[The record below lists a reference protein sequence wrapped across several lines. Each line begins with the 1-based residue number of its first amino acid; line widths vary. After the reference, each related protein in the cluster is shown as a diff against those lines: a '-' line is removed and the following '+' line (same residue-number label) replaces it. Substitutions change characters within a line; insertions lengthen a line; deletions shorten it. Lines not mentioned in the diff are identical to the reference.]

1 MREAIYVFSG
11 QGAQAVGMGKDLVEA
26 SSSAKVVFERADET
40 LGWSISEICFEGPP
54 EKLTSSK
61 FCQPAIY
68 TMSAACLAAFNER
81 HNNDIKPLAVAGLSL
96 GEFAALC
103 AAGTL
108 DFETGLKLVAKR
120 GELMDKACSE
130 TDGAMASVLG
140 APLETV
146 KTVCAECDVDVAN
159 HNCPGQIV
167 VSGEKDRVSD
177 AVKMLKE
184 RGIRKVIPLKVAGA
198 FHSRLMKGAAAEFAE
213 VLKDVELKPP
223 AIPVA
228 QNVTG
233 GFVKDPEE
241 IRTNL
246 AKQVSGS
253 VLWEDCVKTMVEKTE
268 PAIAVE
274 FGPGEVLTGLIRRT
288 VSHVATFNIN
298 KAENLDKFE

>member
-1 MREAIYVFSG
+1 MRKAIYVFSG
-11 QGAQAVGMGKDLVEA
+11 QGAQTVGMGADLLEA
-26 SSSAKVVFERADET
+26 SSSAKIVFEKADET
-40 LGWSISEICFEGPP
+40 LGWSISEVCFEGPA

-81 HNNDIKPLAVAGLSL
+81 HAGVKPVAVAGLSL

-130 TDGAMASVLG
+130 TNGAMASVLG
-140 APLETV
+140 APLETI
-146 KTVCAECDVDVAN
+146 KAVCGECDVDVAN

-167 VSGEKDRVSD
+167 ISGEKDRVSD

-184 RGIRKVIPLKVAGA
+184 RGVRKVIPLKVAGA
-198 FHSRLMKGAAAEFAE
+198 FHSRLMEGAAAEFAE
-213 VLKDVELKPP
+213 ILKDVELKPP

-233 GFVKDPEE
+233 GFVEDPEK
-241 IRTNL
+241 IRANL

-253 VLWEDCVKTMVEKTE
+253 VLWEDCVRTMVEKTE
-268 PAIAVE
+268 PAIALE

-288 VSHVATFNIN
+288 VSHVATFNMN
-298 KAENLDKFE
+298 KAENLDNFE